1 MKLSALT
8 AIALTFTLPLA
19 AATLEEE
26 KYIDE
31 LLPSLTENV
40 TTEKKTPPDST
51 KTESKSSKALT
62 HVGGITVP
70 DQPYAQEMI
79 QKYILSYTSTEY
91 AKKALVETLDKG
103 ELYRLYIRQE
113 LKKRNMPP
121 ALEYLPVVE
130 SEYKPLATSRSGARG
145 LWQFM
150 ENSIKPFMEKN
161 EWIDERLDPWKSTD
175 AALSKLQDNYKMFGD
190 WPIAIAAYNC
200 GAGAMRRILEKAP
213 EKTFWYIA
221 EKGLLRD
228 QSVQYVPKFLAISEL
243 SENGG
248 DYGIQL
254 PEITKSTRF
263 AEFDYVTVKENI
275 TMKRLA
281 SELRMDYTTLKM
293 LNCALVHECTPPDAP
308 YNIRL
313 PVGMGRGAAIALSTM
328 QRSKPEP
335 QVKDTVITHTVIK
348 GETLYFLSRLYG
360 CSVDDICTKN
370 NIEKNDVLSIGK
382 TLYIPVK
389 KAET

>member
-1 MKLSALT
+1 
-8 AIALTFTLPLA
+8 
-19 AATLEEE
+19 
-26 KYIDE
+26 
-31 LLPSLTENV
+31 
-40 TTEKKTPPDST
+40 
-51 KTESKSSKALT
+51 
-62 HVGGITVP
+62 
-70 DQPYAQEMI
+70 
-79 QKYILSYTSTEY
+79 
-91 AKKALVETLDKG
+91 
-103 ELYRLYIRQE
+103 IRQE

-200 GAGAMRRILEKAP
+200 GAGAMQRILKKAP

-370 NIEKNDVLSIGK
+370 NIEKNAVLSIGK

>member
-40 TTEKKTPPDST
+40 TTEKKTTPAST

-200 GAGAMRRILEKAP
+200 GAGAMQRILKKAP

>member
-40 TTEKKTPPDST
+40 TTEKKTSLDST

>member
-40 TTEKKTPPDST
+40 TTEKKTSLDST
-51 KTESKSSKALT
+51 KTESKSSKTLT

-200 GAGAMRRILEKAP
+200 GAGAMQRILKKAP